1 MSRGVFWWWKCI
13 VLTLFTKVLTD
24 VLWARTLRSISTDTP
39 NLPLLFLFMFWRF
52 CLQKA
57 LFIYHSQPELLNIS
71 LLKTLFS
78 DLPSD
83 QKRSPKFRSDFTFFF
98 KSQETRELSSKVRP
112 LHLSCTSHFSD
123 FSVCNAS
130 FAYFKVKYQKTED
143 TTYNC
148 IKAGLNPNHL
158 QYLLPTKQVCRFN
171 VSYSNLIYFP
181 AGGIYRRALKT
192 GWWVQHRSLCLSL
205 VRDVGI
211 WETDLLS
218 CRQLRRELT
227 SCVDLLFAQRLLTLP
242 LSCSFSTE
250 EHPHIIYEIRMRRP
264 VQENIYTLD

>member
-1 MSRGVFWWWKCI
+1 MEMYGFDPVHQSSDWCSLSQNSPLHQHRHTKPSSSVPVY
-13 VLTLFTKVLTD
+13 VLKVLFTEGFVYTSFT
-24 VLWARTLRSISTDTP
+24 ARVIEH
-39 NLPLLFLFMFWRF
+39 F
-52 CLQKA
+52 
-57 LFIYHSQPELLNIS
+57 
-71 LLKTLFS
+71 
-78 DLPSD
+78 
-83 QKRSPKFRSDFTFFF
+83 SPKNTIFWFTQRSKKISKVQVWLYFLF

-130 FAYFKVKYQKTED
+130 FAYFKVKYQKTGD

-171 VSYSNLIYFP
+171 VSYSNLIHFP